1 MNVEERIE
9 QFRNMADADPDNELG
24 HFSLGKAYVE
34 AGQCEAAIEPLRRAL
49 DLNPTLSR
57 AYQLLGKVLLEVGRR
72 DDAVAV
78 LLRGFEVSA
87 GRGDLMVRDEI
98 GQMLGDLGVEVPKT
112 EQAAAGVEEQAAME
126 QGASSSGFR
135 CARCGRPNGQMEE
148 RPFKGNLGER
158 IWAEVCQSCWQE
170 WIRMGT
176 KVINEMGLELADERH
191 QATYDEYMM
200 EFLQLER

>member
-1 MNVEERIE
+1 
-9 QFRNMADADPDNELG
+9 
-24 HFSLGKAYVE
+24 
-34 AGQCEAAIEPLRRAL
+34 
-49 DLNPTLSR
+49 
-57 AYQLLGKVLLEVGRR
+57 
-72 DDAVAV
+72 
-78 LLRGFEVSA
+78 
-87 GRGDLMVRDEI
+87 
-98 GQMLGDLGVEVPKT
+98 
-112 EQAAAGVEEQAAME
+112 
-126 QGASSSGFR
+126 
-135 CARCGRPNGQMEE
+135 MEE